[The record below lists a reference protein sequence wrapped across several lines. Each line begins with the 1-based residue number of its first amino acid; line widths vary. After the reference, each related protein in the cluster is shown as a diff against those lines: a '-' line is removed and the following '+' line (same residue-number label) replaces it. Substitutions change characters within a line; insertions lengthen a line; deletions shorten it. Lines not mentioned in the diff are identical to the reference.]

1 MTTATTSQQP
11 GRVLVLEDNPT
22 HRNVVVF
29 NLTKAGYRVTA
40 AAESAKALLLA
51 EHEHFDLVVTDYY
64 LPDYP
69 GTDFVRLLRERD
81 DYRHTPVILLTG
93 RAEEL
98 DRKRLGEDLLVLV
111 LSKPCP
117 MADLVDAVARCLAL
131 ARSANASY

>member
-1 MTTATTSQQP
+1 MESEP
-11 GRVLVLEDNPT
+11 MHILVLEDHPT

-29 NLTKAGYRVTA
+29 NLTKAGYRVTT

-69 GTDFVRLLRERD
+69 GTDFVRLLRQRD

-98 DRKRLGEDLLVLV
+98 DRKRLREELLVLV
-111 LSKPCP
+111 VPKPCP
-117 MADLVDAVARCLAL
+117 MADLVDTVARCLSIAHSAQ
-131 ARSANASY
+131 AR